1 MSTTTIR
8 TIHDLIERL
17 EAVKADIPV
26 RGLSLTEHEQVA
38 WARRAIDALLDR
50 CRDKTDALGWP
61 ESEASRFREAV
72 TARLS
77 ESVTEGA

>member
-1 MSTTTIR
+1 MSTIR

-38 WARRAIDALLDR
+38 WARRAIDGMLDR
-50 CRDKTDALGWP
+50 CRDKTDAIGWP
-61 ESEASRFREAV
+61 EAESSAFRDAIDTHVRAV
-72 TARLS
+72 T
-77 ESVTEGA
+77 GGP